1 MIDSYDKLT
10 LAAWA
15 KIAALDDRTFEEDI
29 DRQVAVLAIL
39 TGKTE
44 KEVTALPLPEYIS
57 LVPKADFLFTE
68 PQPSKIASRMRV
80 RHIDIG
86 GLHLVPT
93 TDLRKL
99 TTAQYIDFQTLIQQK
114 AEIPQLLSCFLVP
127 EGKTYNEG
135 YDIADVHDTLANC
148 LTVPDALSLR
158 AFFLRSFSNSMDSIL
173 TSCKWAIATAPR
185 KVRKAMREKLEAEM
199 RSLKGG
205 DGSTPSAV

>member
-39 TGKTE
+39 TGKAE
-44 KEVTALPLPEYIS
+44 KEVTALPLPEYIA

-86 GLHLVPT
+86 GLRLVPT

-135 YDIADVHDTLANC
+135 YDIADVHDALANH
-148 LTVPDALSLR
+148 LTVPDALALR

-185 KVRKAMREKLEAEM
+185 KARKAMREKWEAEM
-199 RSLKGG
+199 RSLRGG